1 MPEQGKALYWKSTVL
16 TTEKRNKR
24 KKEKKKKTVKDDDE
38 ELAIHSWN
46 NCACTTN
53 TDERL
58 ALRKLLLNLF

>member
-1 MPEQGKALYWKSTVL
+1 MYWKSTVL

-24 KKEKKKKTVKDDDE
+24 KKEKKKMTVKDDE

-58 ALRKLLLNLF
+58 ELRKLLLNLF